1 VGAGSQSCPACGFE
15 MDRDAN
21 AAINILSRGVEQLGV
36 GHAEGT
42 SPEISDFWCA
52 NEARSDSSM
61 PVETA
66 LPVDTPVSAKRV
78 VETGSPTLKE
88 RTAKAVSE

>member
-1 VGAGSQSCPACGFE
+1 S
-15 MDRDAN
+15 
-21 AAINILSRGVEQLGV
+21 
-36 GHAEGT
+36 T
-42 SPEISDFWCA
+42 
-52 NEARSDSSM
+52 

-88 RTAKAVSE
+88 RTASAVSE